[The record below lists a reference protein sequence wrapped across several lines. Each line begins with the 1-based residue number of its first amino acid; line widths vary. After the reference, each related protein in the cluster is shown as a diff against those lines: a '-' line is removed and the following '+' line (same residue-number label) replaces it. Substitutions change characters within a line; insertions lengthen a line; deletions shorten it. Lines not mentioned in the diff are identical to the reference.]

1 METTSPQV
9 SPSVEIVI
17 QNKSPSSAN
26 ELSPQPELET
36 EPPAKRFK
44 ELLNQYVF
52 CSKTFQN

>member
-1 METTSPQV
+1 METISLKV

-17 QNKSPSSAN
+17 QNTSPCSPN
-26 ELSPQPELET
+26 EFSPQPELET

-52 CSKTFQN
+52 F